1 MPNISLPIINT
12 GEVFAVI
19 GMFLQYSLLLLIY
32 YFLYRLVRFGYL
44 DLQGR
49 RTTSIEKNIPSVRNS
64 LAKITVIAA
73 GAEPLSQTDYV
84 IHEGLTIGRNQ
95 NNTIILEDPFIS
107 YEHACISRC
116 RQDYVLSDLN
126 STNGTFVNG
135 NKIQA
140 DFILSPGDEIRM
152 GAVTFRF
159 ER

>member
-1 MPNISLPIINT
+1 MPNIPLPIVNT
-12 GEVFAVI
+12 GQIFAVI
-19 GMFLQYSLLLLIY
+19 SMILQYSLLLLIY
-32 YFLYRLVRFGYL
+32 YFLFRMVRFGYL

-49 RTTSIEKNIPSVRNS
+49 RANPIEKTIPSVSNS

-73 GAEPLSQTDYV
+73 GAEQLSQTDYI

-107 YEHACISRC
+107 YEHASISRC

-135 NKIQA
+135 SKIQD
-140 DFILSPGDEIRM
+140 DFMLSPGDEIRM

>member
-1 MPNISLPIINT
+1 L
-12 GEVFAVI
+12 V
-19 GMFLQYSLLLLIY
+19 LQYSLLLFIY
-32 YFLYRLVRFGYL
+32 YFLFRMVRFGYL

-49 RTTSIEKNIPSVRNS
+49 RTNPIEKRIPSVRNS
-64 LAKITVIAA
+64 LAKLTVINA
-73 GAEPLSQTDYV
+73 GTEQLAQTDYV

-116 RQDYVLSDLN
+116 RQDYILTDLN

-135 NKIQA
+135 NKIE
-140 DFILSPGDEIRM
+140 DEFMLNPGDEIRM
-152 GAVTFRF
+152 GVVTFRF